1 MINKSGR
8 SLLHVDVDVDDD
20 VDDVDDVDDDVDDD
34 DEGEEEEEEEEE
46 EEPGNVTLKSVPNFR
61 NSATVMALSSGNS
74 RQERF
79 AL

>member
-1 MINKSGR
+1 M
-8 SLLHVDVDVDDD
+8 DEDEDEDE
-20 VDDVDDVDDDVDDD
+20 DD
-34 DEGEEEEEEEEE
+34 DENEEEDDDEEEDEE
-46 EEPGNVTLKSVPNFR
+46 EEPGNVTLESVPNFR